1 MGVKAKKIPL
11 VLCALGGARVVAGLA
26 MVYTPIA
33 LVAAGLA
40 LLAAGVAIDWDPAE
54 AGPE

>member
-11 VLCALGGARVVAGLA
+11 VLCALGGALVVAGLA